1 MANSK
6 SRKPQVSSFELYA
19 KRKAQRLL
27 LNKKAASVVLS
38 TVVLTAGVI
47 AMGIAVLYWTQSMG
61 KIGNL
66 EYSKS
71 TKASINAVEERIGFE
86 YISYSSTSKTV
97 TVNIINWGKADNI
110 SIARVYVL
118 DTSYSHVA
126 VSNNVALKNITNNN
140 DISGNILRLGCEGYF
155 TITTTLASNSMYYVR
170 IVTDRGRN
178 FDGSFATPPL

>member
-1 MANSK
+1 MANKK
-6 SRKPQVSSFELYA
+6 SRKTQVRCLEIYA
-19 KRKAQRLL
+19 KRKVQRLL

-71 TKASINAVEERIGFE
+71 TKASISALEERIGFE
-86 YISYSSTSKTV
+86 YISYSSNTV
-97 TVNIINWGKADNI
+97 TANIINWGKADNI

-118 DTSYSHVA
+118 NTSYSHVA

-140 DISGNILRLGCEGYF
+140 YISGNILRLGCEGYF
-155 TITTTLASNSMYYVR
+155 TITTTLVSNSMYYVR

-178 FDGSFATPPL
+178 FDGSFATP